1 MSRPPLRLAAAGL
14 AAGLIPLVAAA
25 HPGHAATGVSAMMA
39 GFWHPLTGA
48 DHLIAL
54 LAIGVWTALAARR
67 GRGDLWLLPLTLMA
81 ALLTGAF
88 LAQAGLALPAVE
100 PMIALSLLVLG
111 LALLRPE
118 PGTRPSTLAIVAGF
132 AFFHGAA
139 HGSELPALA
148 SMAGLAAAS
157 AMLCAV
163 GVVGGLAVRHR
174 SRWLPRLAG
183 AGVGL
188 MGLGMLAGLLP

>member
-1 MSRPPLRLAAAGL
+1 MSRTPLRLAAAGL
-14 AAGLIPLVAAA
+14 AAGLLPLVAAA
-25 HPGHAATGVSAMMA
+25 HPGHAAVDGSALMA

-48 DHLIAL
+48 DHLVAL
-54 LAIGVWTALAARR
+54 LAIGVWTALAARK
-67 GRGDLWLLPLTLMA
+67 GRGDLWLLPLTLLA
-81 ALLTGAF
+81 ALLTGAV

-111 LALLRPE
+111 LALARPE
-118 PGTRPSTLAIVAGF
+118 PGSRPATLAVVAAF

-139 HGSELPALA
+139 HGAELPAMASLA
-148 SMAGLAAAS
+148 G
-157 AMLCAV
+157 
-163 GVVGGLAVRHR
+163 HR